1 LLFGIPTPN
10 PHCRLSEGRL
20 VKVFAQAVTEE
31 VTLSRPGGSVRTDGV
46 RARCQEYADQFVARR
61 CAEYFGGTEE
71 ASAAKDFLT
80 VYVHGGKFLR
90 SAFAVTGWSC
100 GREVD
105 AAAVRAAAS
114 LELLH
119 CFALAQDDV
128 MDGSAV
134 RRGRPALHQ
143 RWAHWHRERGLSG
156 SATRFGESAAVLM
169 GDLYLVWAEQMFR
182 DSGLDAETL
191 ARGWPHYDAMRT
203 ELAAGQLS
211 DLVNDAQLEPR
222 WDAVLD
228 VARRKSGN
236 YTVRRPLELGA
247 ALAGCP
253 AAVSKSLGR
262 YGLLVGE
269 AFQLRDDVLGV
280 FGHSAR
286 TGKPVGEDLRDRKA
300 TSITVLARDLASPA
314 QLRELR
320 ALAKQDTLDDTAIT
334 TWQELIVGTG
344 ALDRIED
351 MILDRTTAAVD
362 VAERAPIPGP
372 ARDSLVE
379 LAGECTRRDR

>member
-1 LLFGIPTPN
+1 VEAIASVAT
-10 PHCRLSEGRL
+10 
-20 VKVFAQAVTEE
+20 A
-31 VTLSRPGGSVRTDGV
+31 SRPDSPVWTDEV
-46 RARCQEYADQFVARR
+46 RARCQEYADQYVANR
-61 CAEYFGGTEE
+61 CAEHFGDTGE
-71 ASAAKDFLT
+71 ALTAKDFLT
-80 VYVHGGKFLR
+80 ASVRGGKFLR
-90 SAFAVTGWSC
+90 SAFALTGWAC
-100 GREVD
+100 GREPGP
-105 AAAVRAAAS
+105 AAVRAAAS

-134 RRGRPALHQ
+134 RRGRPALHRQ
-143 RWAHWHRERGLSG
+143 WAQWHRDRDLSG

-182 DSGLDAETL
+182 ESGLDAETL
-191 ARGWPHYDAMRT
+191 SRGWPHYDAMRA

-222 WDAVLD
+222 WEAVLD

-253 AAVSKSLGR
+253 APALTSLGR

-280 FGHSAR
+280 FGQAAR

-300 TSITVLARDLASPA
+300 TSITVLARDLATPA
-314 QLRELR
+314 QLHELREL
-320 ALAKQDTLDDTAIT
+320 AKLGVLDDTAIAA
-334 TWQELIVGTG
+334 WQELIVGTG
-344 ALDRIED
+344 ALDRIEE

-362 VAERAPIPGP
+362 VAESAPVPGN
-372 ARDSLVE
+372 ARDSLVV
-379 LAGECTRRDR
+379 LATECGRRDR

>member
-1 LLFGIPTPN
+1 VDVIDNAAT
-10 PHCRLSEGRL
+10 
-20 VKVFAQAVTEE
+20 VATA
-31 VTLSRPGGSVRTDGV
+31 SRPGRRGWTDDVRT
-46 RARCQEYADQFVARR
+46 RCQDYADQYVTSR
-61 CAEYFGGTEE
+61 CAEHFGHTDEARTAEE
-71 ASAAKDFLT
+71 LLT
-80 VYVHGGKFLR
+80 GYARGGKFLR

-100 GREVD
+100 GRELD

-134 RRGRPALHQ
+134 RRGLPSLHE
-143 RWAHWHRERGLSG
+143 RWAQWHRDRNLSG
-156 SATRFGESAAVLM
+156 SATRFGDSAAVLM

-182 DSGLDAETL
+182 ESGLDTESL

-300 TSITVLARDLASPA
+300 TSITVLARELATPA

-320 ALAKQDTLDDTAIT
+320 ALATPDALDDTAIA
-334 TWQELIVGTG
+334 TWQQLIVATG

>member
-1 LLFGIPTPN
+1 MEATAN
-10 PHCRLSEGRL
+10 
-20 VKVFAQAVTEE
+20 AVTVATPSWLGRHEWTEE
-31 VTLSRPGGSVRTDGV
+31 L
-46 RARCQEYADQFVARR
+46 RARCQEYAGEYVVSQCTEHFGDTDEAR
-61 CAEYFGGTEE
+61 T
-71 ASAAKDFLT
+71 AAGFLT
-80 VYVHGGKFLR
+80 EYVRGGKFIR
-90 SAFAVTGWSC
+90 SAFAVTGWIC
-100 GREVD
+100 GQALD
-105 AAAVRAAAS
+105 AAAIRAAAS

-134 RRGRPALHQ
+134 RRGLPALHE
-143 RWAHWHRERGLSG
+143 RWSQWHRDRNLSG
-156 SATRFGESAAVLM
+156 SATRFGDSAAVLM

-182 DSGLDAETL
+182 ESGLDAESL
-191 ARGWPHYDAMRT
+191 SRGWPHYDAMRS

-211 DLVNDAQLEPR
+211 DLANDAQLEPR

-228 VARRKSGN
+228 IARRKSGN

-253 AAVSKSLGR
+253 AVVSKSLGR

-286 TGKPVGEDLRDRKA
+286 TGKPVGEDLQDRKA
-300 TSITVLARDLASPA
+300 TSITVLARDLATPS
-314 QLRELR
+314 QLRKLR
-320 ALAKQDTLDDTAIT
+320 ALATLDELDDTAIG
-334 TWQELIVGTG
+334 TWQELIAATG
-344 ALDRIED
+344 ALNRIED

-362 VAERAPIPGP
+362 VAERAPVPGH
-372 ARDSLVE
+372 ARDSLVT
-379 LAGECTRRDR
+379 LAAECTRRDR